1 MKARMTWPKPVHA
14 SQLKGLWVALDNCRY
29 DQTTRQP
36 IEGDVVDAD
45 EDLAD
50 LCGRM
55 RETGRT
61 SCAILLCDDD
71 VIVETP
77 PTADSQPPER
87 DNVVR

>member
-29 DQTTRQP
+29 DQNTREP

-61 SCAILLCDDD
+61 SCAILYCDDD
-71 VIVETP
+71 VIVEAPVSSDIP
-77 PTADSQPPER
+77 PSAR
-87 DNVVR
+87 DNVAR